1 MYLEHLSCI
10 EDVLPPAKSSLRE
23 KMEKALSLLEDSLGS
38 RCFPVQ
44 TFLFGYVIMDF
55 QNGLQIFVIYRPN
68 ECLYLSDAISCGV
81 GGIIALPPVFESDQP
96 KYCCAVLEFVT
107 KEEKHDFECLY
118 LSDAISCGVGGIIA
132 LPPVFESDQPKY
144 CCAVLEFVT
153 KEEKHDFDLE
163 MEKVFQASRCYKL
176 CISPTISRLP
186 IYGSIYNLD
195 FVLRDQRAELTEI
208 ANVTRAVCLTH
219 RLPLALTWIPCDYT
233 WGAVDDISKS
243 HCRLCNSDF
252 LRTCELSIE
261 RIASYSD
268 EEMQGFVNACE
279 QLFLNTGQGAAGQ
292 AHRTYLP
299 SFEPDVKEKHVSEYP
314 LAHHVRKYNLN
325 AAVAIVPRSTGAGCS
340 YILEFFLPHD
350 RYFRATRFG
359 YNPED

>member
-1 MYLEHLSCI
+1 MY
-10 EDVLPPAKSSLRE
+10 K
-23 KMEKALSLLEDSLGS
+23 
-38 RCFPVQ
+38 
-44 TFLFGYVIMDF
+44 
-55 QNGLQIFVIYRPN
+55 PN
-68 ECLYLSDAISCGV
+68 Y
-81 GGIIALPPVFESDQP
+81 
-96 KYCCAVLEFVT
+96 
-107 KEEKHDFECLY
+107 
-118 LSDAISCGVGGIIA
+118 
-132 LPPVFESDQPKY
+132 
-144 CCAVLEFVT
+144 
-153 KEEKHDFDLE
+153 
-163 MEKVFQASRCYKL
+163 FQAADLRINL
-176 CISPTISRLP
+176 QPRLRP
-186 IYGSIYNLD
+186 ECFS
-195 FVLRDQRAELTEI
+195 RDQRAELTEI

-252 LRTCELSIE
+252 LRACELSIE